1 MAAAK
6 VRISRPVCEPDLGER
21 YAGASHVKGNED
33 PVGHRDRCNA
43 YRNDDHDRGCYSTR
57 AADPKT
63 QDKLA
68 LGLDEVTQ
76 LVLLMD
82 ADKNGKISRQ
92 EFMKFMEAE
101 FDRWIRIRAENS
113 TSPN

>member
-1 MAAAK
+1 MVAF
-6 VRISRPVCEPDLGER
+6 VDEER
-21 YAGASHVKGNED
+21 GIATEMCI
-33 PVGHRDRCNA
+33 RDR
-43 YRNDDHDRGCYSTR
+43 
-57 AADPKT
+57 
-63 QDKLA
+63 DKLA

-92 EFMKFMEAE
+92 EFMTFMEAE

>member
-1 MAAAK
+1 
-6 VRISRPVCEPDLGER
+6 
-21 YAGASHVKGNED
+21 
-33 PVGHRDRCNA
+33 
-43 YRNDDHDRGCYSTR
+43 
-57 AADPKT
+57 
-63 QDKLA
+63 
-68 LGLDEVTQ
+68 LDEVTQ